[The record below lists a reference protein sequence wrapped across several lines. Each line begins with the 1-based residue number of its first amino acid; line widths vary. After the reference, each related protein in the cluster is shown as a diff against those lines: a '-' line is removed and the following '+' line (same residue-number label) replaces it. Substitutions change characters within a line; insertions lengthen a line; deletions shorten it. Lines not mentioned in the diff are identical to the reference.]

1 MKLISTRVSD
11 PGLVIKAKAKVHQ
24 ETLYLELQEAGFQVT
39 SAEVENL
46 ALFSCDE
53 IIKAADGSL
62 FYHQDYMI
70 RTLAESINL
79 SIDRDREAEAIRGGK
94 PLRGVF
100 LPRVQFDNE

>member
-46 ALFSCDE
+46 ALFS
-53 IIKAADGSL
+53 
-62 FYHQDYMI
+62 
-70 RTLAESINL
+70 
-79 SIDRDREAEAIRGGK
+79 
-94 PLRGVF
+94 
-100 LPRVQFDNE
+100 

>member
-11 PGLVIKAKAKVHQ
+11 PGLVIKAKVKVHQ
-24 ETLYLELQEAGFQVT
+24 ETLYLALQEAGFQVT
-39 SAEVENL
+39 SAEAENL
-46 ALFSCDE
+46 APFSCDE

-79 SIDRDREAEAIRGGK
+79 SIDRDREAEAIHGGK

>member
-1 MKLISTRVSD
+1 MKLISTRIGE
-11 PGLVIKAKAKVHQ
+11 PGLIIKAKVKIHQ
-24 ETLYLELQEAGFQVT
+24 ETLYLALQEAGFQIT
-39 SAEVENL
+39 TAEAERL

-79 SIDRDREAEAIRGGK
+79 SIDRDREAEAIHGGK

-100 LPRVQFDNE
+100 LPRITIEGD

>member
-1 MKLISTRVSD
+1 MKLISTRIGE
-11 PGLVIKAKAKVHQ
+11 PGLIIKAKVKIHQ
-24 ETLYLELQEAGFQVT
+24 ETLYLALQEAGFQIT
-39 SAEVENL
+39 TAEAERL

-53 IIKAADGSL
+53 IIKTAEGSM

-79 SIDRDREAEAIRGGK
+79 SIDRDREAEAIHGGK

-100 LPRVQFDNE
+100 LPRITIEGD

>member
-24 ETLYLELQEAGFQVT
+24 ETLYLALQEAGFQVT

-79 SIDRDREAEAIRGGK
+79 SIDRDREAEAIHGGK

>member
-1 MKLISTRVSD
+1 MKLISTRIGE
-11 PGLVIKAKAKVHQ
+11 PGLIIKAKVKIHQ

-62 FYHQDYMI
+62 FYHQDYML

-79 SIDRDREAEAIRGGK
+79 SIDRDREAEAIHGGK

>member
-46 ALFSCDE
+46 APFSCDE

-79 SIDRDREAEAIRGGK
+79 SIDRDREAEAIHGGK

-100 LPRVQFDNE
+100 LPRITIEGD